1 MLATKWRTVY
11 RRARRE
17 RGRPV
22 RSLLGVFRRG
32 LGLGQG
38 GDGVG
43 GGNVKPSRC
52 IVSPSQEFLL
62 LFSTTG

>member
-1 MLATKWRTVY
+1 MYGMAS
-11 RRARRE
+11 RE

-22 RSLLGVFRRG
+22 RSLLLLFKHG

-43 GGNVKPSRC
+43 GKN
-52 IVSPSQEFLL
+52 L
-62 LFSTTG
+62 